1 MNDERT
7 ALPGEAFDDV
17 LTKPIVRRTMQ
28 AMLDRMGFARADS
41 ESVRRA

>member
-7 ALPGEAFDDV
+7 ALLEAGFDDV
-17 LTKPIVRRTMQ
+17 LTKPIDRRTMQ